1 MNENCKF
8 LKDTRRSCSILKQLY
23 CKIEPNKKCSWY
35 QNKCAND
42 KQEKIKDERGVKK

>member
-23 CKIEPNKKCSWY
+23 CKIEPNKKCSFY
-35 QNKCAND
+35 QNKCADD
-42 KQEKIKDERGVKK
+42 KQNKRETEK